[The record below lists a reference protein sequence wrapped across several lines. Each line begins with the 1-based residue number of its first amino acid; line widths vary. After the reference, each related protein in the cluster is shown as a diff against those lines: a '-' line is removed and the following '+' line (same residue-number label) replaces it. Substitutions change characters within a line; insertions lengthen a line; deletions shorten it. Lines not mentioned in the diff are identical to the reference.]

1 MKFGPAFLF
10 SAATLLA
17 DAAALSNVHT
27 VYLMPMAHGLDQ
39 YMASRLASMHVFSVV
54 ADPKAADAIFTDR
67 LGAEF
72 EYRLDTLRAKQ
83 PAPAEKTK
91 SAATADSDAPVFSRL
106 SRAKGTVFLVD
117 ARTRQV
123 LWSVY
128 EKSGNTSAVRIERT
142 AGRVVSKLKK
152 DLAGK

>member
-1 MKFGPAFLF
+1 MRFGLALLL
-10 SAATLLA
+10 STATLPA
-17 DAAALSNVHT
+17 NPAALSNVHT

-39 YMASRLASMHVFSVV
+39 YMASRLASLHVLSVV
-54 ADPKAADAIFTDR
+54 ADPKLADAVFTDR

-72 EYRLDTLRAKQ
+72 EYRLESMRPKE
-83 PAPAEKTK
+83 PAPAEKAQ
-91 SAATADSDAPVFSRL
+91 SAPAHSEAPVFSSL

-128 EKSGNTSAVRIERT
+128 EKPGNTSAGRIERT